1 MDAFEKWAD
10 DCDETD
16 EKYYA
21 IPVGSVARGVAREA
35 FRAGMRAA
43 AEINERAR
51 LKIETNLSRGK
62 GTWPQADYIRD
73 ETWHNWLGHE
83 QALRWARADILA
95 EADK

>member
-21 IPVGSVARGVAREA
+21 IPVGSVGRAVAREA

-43 AEINERAR
+43 AAMCNA
-51 LKIETNLSRGK
+51 
-62 GTWPQADYIRD
+62 
-73 ETWHNWLGHE
+73 
-83 QALRWARADILA
+83 
-95 EADK
+95 ADKSTHPADLADAILKEIGE

>member
-1 MDAFEKWAD
+1 MDACKGCGKDMERVSTHWAG
-10 DCDETD
+10 CHEHHP
-16 EKYYA
+16 ECAAY
-21 IPVGSVARGVAREA
+21 REG